1 VFFRRTVRS
10 GDATHTTFK
19 DATMTIPGKRGRAAS
34 EGRNDD
40 QECNFLKSHDV
51 VSIGVQ
57 I

>member
-1 VFFRRTVRS
+1 VRS

-40 QECNFLKSHDV
+40 QDRNFPKSHDV
-51 VSIGVQ
+51 ALFANAPSY
-57 I
+57 